1 MRLEA
6 NTPDL
11 SSIKAQIAALVT
23 AREAIEAQHREYDRT
38 VDQAD
43 GVDRAVRAGH
53 STGLWEARNIIQAE
67 IDTLLHLEAE
77 AEHELHKSLG
87 GSDQIHLAV

>member
-1 MRLEA
+1 MPSET
-6 NTPDL
+6 NTQDL
-11 SSIKAQIAALVT
+11 TSIKAQIAALVA
-23 AREAIEAQHREYDRT
+23 AREAIEAQHRECDRT

-67 IDTLLHLEAE
+67 IDTLHHLEAE
-77 AEHELHKSLG
+77 AEYHQYQE
-87 GSDQIHLAV
+87 QNR